1 MLCATVREWSVRHS
15 IHVHP
20 EDTRRSAI
28 LQNIHSYTNSVK
40 LRGIAA
46 CSYLAEEMLR
56 QDGSHCLEGGEV
68 VRELEKA
75 LDDASTTVPAAIALH
90 CLSRET
96 KKVVVTLN
104 VKLQRVIYM
113 YLLHRQWMLC

>member
-1 MLCATVREWSVRHS
+1 MREWSGRHS

-20 EDTRRSAI
+20 EDTSRGAI

-56 QDGSHCLEGGEV
+56 QDGSSCLEEGGEV
-68 VRELEKA
+68 VRGLEKA

-90 CLSRET
+90 CLSRKT
-96 KKVVVTLN
+96 KKVSDTLN

-113 YLLHRQWMLC
+113 YMYVLYRQWMLC